1 MLKAFPVVTVILLS
15 ACSSYNSGKLDSKNI
30 NEREA
35 TPAQKYAAGRSQLVP
50 VNAIASSNNKCVDN
64 FNFLRQS
71 SSDRYQKYSQDYI
84 KIGNGYTFL
93 NTNKNIMGS
102 DAKEVYTMKL
112 DMKLDSLCNKVDY
125 AGYQVIKDKMQSL
138 QGI

>member
-35 TPAQKYAAGRSQLVP
+35 TPAQKYAAGRSQLAP

>member
-1 MLKAFPVVTVILLS
+1 MLKILPVAAVILLS
-15 ACSSYNSGKLDSKNI
+15 ACSSNNVGKADTKDTKI
-30 NEREA
+30 I
-35 TPAQKYAAGRSQLVP
+35 TPAQKYANGRSQLVQ

-71 SSDRYQKYSQDYI
+71 SSARYQKYSQDYI

-125 AGYQVIKDKMQSL
+125 AGYQVIKGKMQSL
-138 QGI
+138 QDI

>member
-1 MLKAFPVVTVILLS
+1 MRKILPVLAVMLLS
-15 ACSSYNSGKLDSKNI
+15 ACSFKNMGQADAKNNKSI
-30 NEREA
+30 
-35 TPAQKYAAGRSQLVP
+35 TPAQNYANGRTQLLQ

-71 SSDRYQKYSQDYI
+71 SSARYQKYSQDYI

-138 QGI
+138 QEI